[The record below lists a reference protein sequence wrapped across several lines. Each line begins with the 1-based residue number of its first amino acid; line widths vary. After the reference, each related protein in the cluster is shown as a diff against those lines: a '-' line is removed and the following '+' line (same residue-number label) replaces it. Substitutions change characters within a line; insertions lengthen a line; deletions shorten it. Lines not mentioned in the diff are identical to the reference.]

1 MGRTDTLWSV
11 NTLVRKVT
19 CWNGA
24 CDKRL
29 HRLISYLRH
38 TQNWTQTCYVG
49 DYPDDYIL
57 VCFCDASFAGD
68 LEDSKST
75 SGAYVVLMGPRTF
88 VPITW
93 LCKKQGA
100 VSHSSTEAEV
110 IALDAAM
117 RMECLPLWCY
127 GSLYSR
133 YLVAERKLT
142 AIMDRLRDSLSH
154 RKTFLKQLGSQN
166 FQISGT
172 WRSTWTMYRHCFQ

>member
-1 MGRTDTLWSV
+1 MGRPDTLWTV
-11 NTLVRKVT
+11 NTLARKVT

-24 CDKRL
+24 CDRRL

-49 DYPDDYIL
+49 DYPDDCFL

-117 RMECLPLWCY
+117 RMECLPLLVLWELVLSIFGRGAQAYRCS
-127 GSLYSR
+127 GSSPR
-133 YLVAERKLT
+133 QPVSQK
-142 AIMDRLRDSLSH
+142 DFP
-154 RKTFLKQLGSQN
+154 KT
-166 FQISGT
+166 T
-172 WRSTWTMYRHCFQ
+172 